1 MRRITYSRMQIRSRN
16 TILYDPSNL
25 IRLSRL
31 EALKELVTSEVKQE
45 EGNSRMANSSFT
57 ITKVYLL

>member
-1 MRRITYSRMQIRSRN
+1 MQIRSRN

-31 EALKELVTSEVKQE
+31 EALKELVTSEVKEE